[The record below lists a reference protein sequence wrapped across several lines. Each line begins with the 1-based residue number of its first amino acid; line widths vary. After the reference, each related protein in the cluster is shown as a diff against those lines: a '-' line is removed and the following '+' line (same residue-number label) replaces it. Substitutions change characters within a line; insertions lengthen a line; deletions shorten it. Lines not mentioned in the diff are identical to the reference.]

1 VRAGLRSLLELVA
14 DIEVVAEA
22 VDGEQAI
29 RDIPAHSPDI
39 VLLDLR
45 LPKRSGLEVL
55 RALRERGE
63 LPPTIILT
71 TFDEDAL
78 VLEGIRAGA
87 RGYLLK
93 DVTLDQL
100 TGAIRAVAAG
110 GTAVQPALTAR
121 VVEGLGR
128 LGTAIEGLDPPDP
141 LTERKVEVLRLVAGG
156 YSNREIAGALAL
168 AEGTVKNHLSSVL
181 GKLGVRDRTRA
192 ALKAVELGI
201 LG

>member
-141 LTERKVEVLRLVAGG
+141 LTEREVEVLRLVAGG

-192 ALKAVELGI
+192 VLKAVELGI

>member
-141 LTERKVEVLRLVAGG
+141 LTEREVEVLRLVAGG

>member
-1 VRAGLRSLLELVA
+1 MRAGLRSLLELVA

-156 YSNREIAGALAL
+156 YSNREIADALGV
-168 AEGTVKNHLSSVL
+168 AEGTVKNHISNILS
-181 GKLGVRDRTRA
+181 KMGVRDRTRA
-192 ALKAVELGI
+192 VLKGLEVGWV
-201 LG
+201 

>member
-1 VRAGLRSLLELVA
+1 MRAGLRSLLELVA